1 MTRTWYIL
9 CSSWVHHDMSP
20 THQPFSFWNEAVF
33 MELPLPPK
41 KSQLHAY
48 HPNSWTGHKM
58 NYFRSSGTS
67 TSSLAEVA
75 GPHHLTFVP
84 MKKSIRCWEIVRGCC
99 IYRSAIFLAALG
111 VLKLSGK
118 KKTLDWPALKKT
130 YQSDES
136 KWEFVAT
143 ITSQQATKFPVKT
156 NKTTECCHKFRRIFK
171 SHLVN
176 AWRFKTRN
184 SPNSHPFFW
193 LKIGTWEVKISHH
206 HILGCGTPPK
216 RTIRSSPAE
225 AAIQLLLAPEQ
236 VEASMCIVFVMRCK
250 FKKSYSLT
258 WDRSSKKNKLL
269 FNYATWKSWI
279 LTEIQRN
286 LSGFSGPSMLSNSY
300 FVGAQI
306 V

>member
-1 MTRTWYIL
+1 MI
-9 CSSWVHHDMSP
+9 C
-20 THQPFSFWNEAVF
+20 HQPTNLLVSEMRLSLWSFPYHQKKVNCMPITQIHGRATKWITLGALEPAR
-33 MELPLPPK
+33 LHWPK
-41 KSQLHAY
+41 WQAHITSLSFQWKSPSVVERL
-48 HPNSWTGHKM
+48 W
-58 NYFRSSGTS
+58 
-67 TSSLAEVA
+67 EVA
-75 GPHHLTFVP
+75 AFT
-84 MKKSIRCWEIVRGCC
+84 
-99 IYRSAIFLAALG
+99 
-111 VLKLSGK
+111 VLRYFWLLWAYWSFPG

>member
-1 MTRTWYIL
+1 
-9 CSSWVHHDMSP
+9 
-20 THQPFSFWNEAVF
+20 
-33 MELPLPPK
+33 
-41 KSQLHAY
+41 
-48 HPNSWTGHKM
+48 M

-118 KKTLDWPALKKT
+118 KKNIGLACIEKNIPVRWI
-130 YQSDES
+130 EMGIC
-136 KWEFVAT
+136 VAT

-306 V
+306 VKKKHEDKTIIA